1 MANPTDEAEIQIFDG
16 ETPLETRRCR
26 VVLLNSGSS
35 AAVWRGLA
43 FPILPGNRIDAAGD
57 AWPIADL
64 LPNVIASQKFAII
77 DGQSEAYIVVSGSFI
92 EVETISGKIQNS
104 GISVLRTGRYFGE
117 KIGDVDADWFIR
129 IIKPSGNEDLSK
141 FLEPILGTCA
151 ARPTE
156 SSSADLRSRILIA
169 ELLSSRAREAGLSV
183 EVARLRSALAEGL
196 PEAERQAVALRE
208 ALEHE
213 QLLRLAAERAAVA
226 ASAVVEDRPKPMP
239 SGRIIDEVRDV
250 LAGLLP
256 NVRMLRDS
264 AELIA
269 VEFASRQGVWRAL
282 GELASTGGIP
292 RDWKKIHGAEGW
304 WERHIING
312 RDNTGRIYVRKSARS
327 GWDVLVS
334 HKAEQPRDIAWLNRQ

>member
-1 MANPTDEAEIQIFDG
+1 MAEQTDEAEIQIFDG
-16 ETPLETRRCR
+16 ETRLETRRCR
-26 VVLLNSGSS
+26 VVPLNNGSS

-43 FPILPGNRIDAAGD
+43 FPILPGDRIDAAGD

-64 LPNVIASQKFAII
+64 RPAATTVQGFAII
-77 DGQSEAYIVVSGSFI
+77 DGQSEAYILIPGGFI
-92 EVETISGKIQNS
+92 EIETIAGTIRNA
-104 GISVLRTGRYFGE
+104 GITVLRIGRYFGE
-117 KIGDVDADWFIR
+117 KVGDIDADWFIR
-129 IIKPSGNEDLSK
+129 IIKPLDNEDLPG
-141 FLEPILGTCA
+141 FLESILG
-151 ARPTE
+151 ARVASPAET
-156 SSSADLRSRILIA
+156 SITDPRSRLLTV

-183 EVARLRSALAEGL
+183 EIARLRSALAEGL

-208 ALEHE
+208 ALERE
-213 QLLRLAAERAAVA
+213 QSLRLAAEQAAAA
-226 ASAVVEDRPKPMP
+226 ASAVVEKRPKPVP

-282 GELASTGGIP
+282 GELADTGGIP

-327 GWDVLVS
+327 GWDVFVS